1 MIYSFVN
8 KVLVATIAGVLFSLG
23 IAFAVIYVTTYL
35 MISPHSVKPS
45 QVQTYAR
52 NITEIRPYVF
62 NVNVSQPNFEV
73 EQAIIGEI
81 RNNLTFVQVPSSIK
95 NYTSEIDNAI
105 ATINTSF
112 DFASVKSR
120 YLTVFYVVPN
130 FIEGSP
136 NSTIHFYL
144 YLNTSYYDDPV
155 YTDCIYGIT
164 TNVSV
169 SFVKNV
175 SGFGEYEV
183 NIILGNVKPGT
194 VIFLPVWDYDGY
206 EIEYVIIWV
215 VPSHTHH
222 I

>member
-1 MIYSFVN
+1 MN
-8 KVLVATIAGVLFSLG
+8 KVLVATVAGVLFSLG

-45 QVQTYAR
+45 QVQTYTR
-52 NITEIRPYVF
+52 NITEIKPYVF
-62 NVNVSQPNFEV
+62 NVNVSQPNFEA
-73 EQAIIGEI
+73 EEAIIGEI
-81 RNNLTFVQVPSSIK
+81 RNNLTLVQVPPSIA
-95 NYTSEIDNAI
+95 YYASAEINGEN
-105 ATINTSF
+105 TTLNTSF
-112 DFASVKSR
+112 DFVYGESR

-136 NSTIHFYL
+136 NSTVHFYL

-164 TNVSV
+164 KNVSV

-215 VPSHTHH
+215 VPSHSHH
-222 I
+222 M